1 MNHLRF
7 AASIKPAHPPGAQG
21 RRGVGTPR
29 AAQSERFEK
38 ALSERKRIVD
48 RFWNSGPAFFHGE
61 DTDFSGMGWMEDR
74 DTDTGT
80 TGGSVKAESKGRI
93 NSPIY
98 QGYDHSMIRNLL
110 HEPESCHLVVVT
122 VIRNLA
128 QFRNSLCSEAHCMNT
143 RRRCSPGKAISIPS
157 GCLLR
162 THS

>member
-7 AASIKPAHPPGAQG
+7 AASIKPARTTLALHRGHKE
-21 RRGVGTPR
+21 GVGWELP
-29 AAQSERFEK
+29 AQSERFEK
-38 ALSERKRIVD
+38 ALPERKRIVD
-48 RFWNSGPAFFHGE
+48 CFWNSGPAFLHE
-61 DTDFSGMGWMEDR
+61 DTKFQEWCGWKTE
-74 DTDTGT
+74 TQIQGPLAE
-80 TGGSVKAESKGRI
+80 AESKGRI